1 MVLEALIPGRDG
13 MSGVDNAWLRM
24 ERPTNLMMITG
35 IMMFD
40 GKVAYPRL
48 RKVIRER
55 FLRFKRF
62 RQRPGRDAASAYW
75 EEDPNFDI
83 DAHVLRV
90 ALPGA
95 ADKQALQRY
104 VSDLAST
111 PLDPW
116 KPMWQFHL
124 VENYAGG
131 SAIVTRIHHAY
142 ADGIAL
148 IQVLMAMTQTRDS
161 SGQLRGNQGS
171 TGTRGSGK
179 GRSDGKLKLV
189 SHGLRVGAS
198 LWNNSLHIMQDPGA
212 AASLVKS
219 GVDVAAE
226 MARLGLL
233 ENDPETPFKG
243 TLGTRKKVAWAEPL
257 PLEEVRT
264 IGKALG
270 CTINDVLLASA
281 AGALHSYLQEQ
292 GAVSEDLQIRAAV
305 PVNLRP
311 LDAAAQLGNQ
321 FGLVVLALPV
331 GISNPLERLY
341 KVHEHMQRLKS
352 SRQPLATYLL
362 LSALGLGPRQVQQAA
377 LDLLS
382 QKTSL
387 VMTNVPGP
395 REPLYLAGRRIAQQM
410 FWVPSTGS
418 IGLGIS
424 ILSYNGQVQFGL
436 IADQKRVPD
445 PHAIIARFR
454 GEFEKLLLATLMAPW
469 HERPDPR
476 RLEAELDRHSA
487 LIS

>member
-1 MVLEALIPGRDG
+1 MVLEAFIPGRDG

-35 IMMFD
+35 VMMFEE
-40 GKVAYPRL
+40 KVAFARL

-55 FLRFKRF
+55 FLRFRRF
-62 RQRPGRDAASAYW
+62 HQRPGRDAASAFW

-83 DAHVLRV
+83 DSHVLRV
-90 ALPGA
+90 ALPGK

-124 VENYAGG
+124 VENFAGG

-161 SGQLRGNQGS
+161 SGHLRGNHSANQS
-171 TGTRGSGK
+171 NSGK
-179 GRSDGKLKLV
+179 RAAGTNKLV
-189 SHGLRVGAS
+189 SHGLKMGAS

-212 AASLVKS
+212 AASLLKS
-219 GVDVAAE
+219 GVDIAAE

-233 ENDPETPFKG
+233 ENDPDTPIKG
-243 TLGTRKKVAWAEPL
+243 ELGTRKRVAWAEPL

-281 AGALHSYLQEQ
+281 AGALHSYLDEHDE
-292 GAVSEDLQIRAAV
+292 VTEELTIRAAV

-321 FGLVVLALPV
+321 FGLVVLELPV
-331 GISNPLERLY
+331 GIRNPLARLY
-341 KVHEHMQRLKS
+341 KVHDNMQQLKT

-362 LSALGLGPRQVQQAA
+362 LSALGMGPKQVQQAA

-436 IADQKRVPD
+436 IADQKRIPD
-445 PHAIIARFR
+445 PGAIIARFR

-469 HERPDPR
+469 NERPDAH
-476 RLEAELDRHSA
+476 RLEAELDRHRSM
-487 LIS
+487 LD